1 MKRLVIPEAAILK
14 QCLQWLAWNGVFC
27 WRNNTTAH
35 ANTYTRKDGSRGKS
49 FIRTGKPG
57 SADIIGMLPKASKR
71 PGAFLAV
78 ECKSAR
84 GTASELQN
92 RFRDDVM
99 KSGGVYILARSID
112 DLERE
117 LKPLL

>member
-1 MKRLVIPEAAILK
+1 MKRPVIPESAILK

-35 ANTYTRKDGSRGKS
+35 SHDYTRKDGSRGKS

-57 SADIIGMLPKASKR
+57 SGDIIGMLPR
-71 PGAFLAV
+71 NGRFLAI
-78 ECKSAR
+78 ECKSAK

-92 RFRDDVM
+92 RFRGDVV
-99 KSGGVYILARSID
+99 KNGGVYVLARGID
-112 DLERE
+112 DLEKE
-117 LKPLL
+117 LRPLL